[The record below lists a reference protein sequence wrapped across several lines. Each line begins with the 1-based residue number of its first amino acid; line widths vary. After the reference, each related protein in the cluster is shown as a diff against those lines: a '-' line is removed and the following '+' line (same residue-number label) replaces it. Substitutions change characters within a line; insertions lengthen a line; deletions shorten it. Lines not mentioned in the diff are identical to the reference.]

1 MVLFNKTQ
9 NVEILIKIVI
19 IERHVFELKCYLYQ
33 GRDMLMLDFAGV
45 SDPFAI
51 ISLNNQSVRSD
62 IIDNTVNPTWNQT
75 LVINDIYL
83 YGDRNAIFED
93 PPEILVEIYDSDPF
107 KVTA

>member
-1 MVLFNKTQ
+1 
-9 NVEILIKIVI
+9 
-19 IERHVFELKCYLYQ
+19 
-33 GRDMLMLDFAGV
+33 MLMLDFAGV

-51 ISLNNQSVRSD
+51 VSLNNQSVRSD

-107 KVTA
+107 KVTALYLINVNANRIVQLDKKD